1 LIKKHVIRRT
11 FKSKKNAN
19 AALRNKAP
27 KIQRLVT
34 EARLRR
40 KRIQKEDKVKR
51 WRRTIALTTEYKK
64 VHDTWAAKRRTELKQ
79 IRKASKTSE
88 KAPEASK
95 PQEPK
100 KAQVA
105 AAPVKQAVAKPK
117 KA

>member
-1 LIKKHVIRRT
+1 MIKKHAIRRT

-19 AALRNKAP
+19 AHLRFKAP
-27 KIQRLVT
+27 KVQRLVT

-40 KRIQKEDKVKR
+40 KRIQKEEKVKR

-79 IRKASKTSE
+79 RKASKAEE
-88 KAPEASK
+88 KAPEAPK
-95 PQEPK
+95 TQEPK
-100 KAQVA
+100 KLQ
-105 AAPVKQAVAKPK
+105 AAPAATKQAVVKPK